1 MKYVTY
7 EITYNFTYAEP
18 QAKTVVYENIN
29 ILKFSIIMQKQYFC
43 VVTPGPSIK
52 CVCNI
57 GFDFN
62 AHSQYRKQDNCN
74 MLGISSISSTINW

>member
-29 ILKFSIIMQKQYFC
+29 ILKISIIMQKQ
-43 VVTPGPSIK
+43 
-52 CVCNI
+52 
-57 GFDFN
+57 
-62 AHSQYRKQDNCN
+62 
-74 MLGISSISSTINW
+74 